1 MTDFWRFA
9 KLMLQHRATLVWAMV
24 FAFISA
30 VGFGVGLMSLA
41 PMLKLVLAEG
51 GKSLVDLAT
60 EHNQDAEFVAIP
72 TGIINVLPT
81 TPFGGVQLMLG
92 VVVGLTMIGALCNF
106 AHMYLSA
113 KLTMSTVGEVR
124 QSVFDRVVFMPLGRV
139 VERGPSQLVAR
150 IVRDSVDLQRGFIA
164 ITSKMVAQ
172 ITKGL
177 AAFAVALVLNWKL
190 AAASVILAPILAVI
204 LRRVGKSIVRG
215 ATGALEAQEQL
226 LRIASENLQGI
237 RAVKANTGEQQASSK
252 FSVQNLQ
259 AVRQVMRIYK
269 ARAISSPL
277 VETMAILVLCL
288 LALPASKLI
297 LADSL
302 DFEIFI
308 LTIGALGLAGVSLR
322 PLTGL
327 VNEVQAASAPA
338 VRIAQLLDEP
348 LETEEPERGTPA
360 QRHTRSITFEHV
372 SLTYPGADEPAL
384 RDVTVE
390 ITHGERVA
398 LVGPNGCGKTTLVST
413 LPRLIVPQH
422 GRVLIDGVDVQSLML
437 QSLRRQIGV
446 VTQETVLFRGS
457 IADNLAFGLEE
468 VSREQIIHAAEQA
481 HAHEFIER
489 IPGGYDAD
497 IAEQGASLSGGQRQ
511 RLAIARAIL
520 RDPAI
525 LILDEATSQID
536 AESEKLI
543 NDAIVEFCHGR
554 TAIIVAHRL
563 ATVLSADR
571 IVVMDRGEVVA
582 HGPHAQLLQTC
593 ELYARL
599 TQTQLIP
606 SE

>member
-1 MTDFWRFA
+1 MTDFWRFV
-9 KLMLQHRATLVWAMV
+9 KLVFRHRSTLAWAML

-30 VGFGVGLMSLA
+30 VSFGFGLMSLA
-41 PMLKLVLAEG
+41 PMLHLVLGDG
-51 GKSLVDLAT
+51 GKSLVDLAH
-60 EHNQDAEFVAIP
+60 EYNQDPKFIAVPQGFIDL
-72 TGIINVLPT
+72 LPAT
-81 TPFGGVQLMLG
+81 QFGGVQLMLAL
-92 VVVGLTMIGALCNF
+92 VICLTAIGALCNF
-106 AHMYLSA
+106 SHMYLSA
-113 KLTMSTVGEVR
+113 KLSMTTVGEIR

-150 IVRDSVDLQRGFIA
+150 IVRDSVDLQHAFIA

-172 ITKGL
+172 ITKGV
-177 AAFAVALVLNWKL
+177 AAFCVAFLLNWQL
-190 AAASVILAPILAVI
+190 AAASMVIAPILAII
-204 LRRVGKSIVRG
+204 LRKVGKSIVRG

-237 RAVKANTGEQQASSK
+237 RAVKANTGEQQARNK
-252 FSVQNLQ
+252 FSVQNRQ
-259 AVRQVMRIYK
+259 AVRQMMRIYK

-277 VETMAILVLCL
+277 TETLAVVVLCL
-288 LALPASKLI
+288 LALVAARLI
-297 LADSL
+297 IADSL
-302 DFEIFI
+302 DFNNFI
-308 LTIGALGLAGVSLR
+308 VTIGALAVAGVSLR

-327 VNEVQAASAPA
+327 VNELQAASAPA
-338 VRIAQLLDEP
+338 TRIAQLLDEP
-348 LETEEPERGTPA
+348 LEVEQPERGKPA
-360 QRHTRSITFEHV
+360 QRHKRSITFEHV
-372 SLTYPGADEPAL
+372 SLTYPGADEAAL

-390 ITHGERVA
+390 IKHGERVA

-413 LPRLIVPQH
+413 LPRLIVPQQ

-457 IADNLAFGLEE
+457 IADNLAFGLED
-468 VSREQIIHAAEQA
+468 VSREQITNAAKQA
-481 HAHEFIER
+481 RADEFIER

-497 IAEQGASLSGGQRQ
+497 LAEQGASLSGGQRQ

-571 IVVMDRGEVVA
+571 IIVMDRGEVVA
-582 HGPHAQLLQTC
+582 AGPHAELLRTC